1 MRHAIARTHLHTPL
15 NLLRRAFYRT
25 AEMDMNPLKRA
36 VRLDYILKN
45 VRKINFSFT
54 CYSVSLN
61 QYICFSR
68 NIDCNWWRCTLSI
81 WNSSAKRKVYN
92 RWITI
97 LQVVS
102 KIVSIRLTPK
112 LFMSIKSVYES
123 RRCRLIF
130 KINEVNL
137 LFCIIRRN
145 PLHRT

>member
-36 VRLDYILKN
+36 LCVI
-45 VRKINFSFT
+45 VT

-112 LFMSIKSVYES
+112 LFMSIKSVCES